1 MRDSLV
7 GVINVYIKLRLPKLE
22 YDTVDWVYDHLDHD
36 GEKLLFYYNIVPKK
50 DVWCCIT
57 CGNYRLYNTLRA
69 LLQKFNIREFRLFS
83 LYNNEEYERTEDYEE
98 SDCVTIY
105 NQKFT
110 ESFIEKLNKVRKI
123 TVEESY
129 ITVGGSFDVK
139 KVNGFIIDD
148 LENNDTEIGIKLF
161 ATNIK
166 IDDWDKEHEPTLD
179 DFNTNIL
186 YKDRDIATENIREL
200 FPIYNFL
207 RSTDIVYNDIF
218 FYD

>member
-22 YDTVDWVYDHLDHD
+22 YNTVDWVYDHLYHD

-50 DVWCCIT
+50 DVWCCST
-57 CGNYRLYNTLRA
+57 CGNYRLYYTLRV
-69 LLQKFNIREFRLFS
+69 LLQRFNIREFRLFS

-105 NQKFT
+105 DQKFT
-110 ESFIEKLNKVRKI
+110 ESFIEKLNKVKKI
-123 TVEESY
+123 TVEGSYESD
-129 ITVGGSFDVK
+129 GGSFDVK
-139 KVNGFIIDD
+139 KVNGFIINDF
-148 LENNDTEIGIKLF
+148 ENNDTEIVIKLT
-161 ATNIK
+161 ADNIK
-166 IDDWDKEHEPTLD
+166 IDDWDYEEEPTLY

-186 YKDRDIATENIREL
+186 YEDRDIATENIREL
-200 FPIYNFL
+200 FPIYDFL
-207 RSTDIVYNDIF
+207 RSTDIVYTDIF